1 MSEYLPF
8 IKNVEVMEFLGYPGL
23 LTLSG
28 DFDVI
33 QFDDRLFD
41 DFSCDLISE
50 VLNSV
55 SKRKTEYLAG
65 RIMAMKG
72 LVLLGRSESPVN
84 VGKHRAPV

>member
-23 LTLSG
+23 LAL
-28 DFDVI
+28 
-33 QFDDRLFD
+33 
-41 DFSCDLISE
+41 SCDLISE

-65 RIMAMKG
+65 RVMTMKG
-72 LVLLGRSESPVN
+72 LVLLGRSESQVN
-84 VGKHRAPV
+84 IGKHRV